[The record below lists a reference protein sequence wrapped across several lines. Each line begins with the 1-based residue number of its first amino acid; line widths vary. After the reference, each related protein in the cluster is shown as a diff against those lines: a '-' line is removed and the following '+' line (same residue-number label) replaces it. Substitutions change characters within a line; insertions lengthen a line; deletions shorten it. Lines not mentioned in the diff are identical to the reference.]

1 MWVHTCEYKYNMYS
15 SFHCLQGSAIQ
26 IDPCA
31 AATATV
37 QGVNDNCSRAIQQL
51 FGGGAG
57 SLIDL
62 YLGDCPT
69 RFQAYASTCSEQF
82 GNSSDEVSTCNIA
95 TSLRFVSA

>member
-1 MWVHTCEYKYNMYS
+1 M
-15 SFHCLQGSAIQ
+15 
-26 IDPCA
+26 
-31 AATATV
+31 

-69 RFQAYASTCSEQF
+69 RFQAYASACSEQF
-82 GNSSDEVSTCNIA
+82 GNSSDEVSTCNK
-95 TSLRFVSA
+95 LHP